1 MLEEEIRESVMEN
14 LEKQKL
20 DSKSIM
26 ELFPESE
33 QKRVMFQLLILEKN
47 KLVKRVIE
55 DHNDP
60 LLKSIWELE
69 KDWKQKLENRP
80 LHKKEQEIL
89 KLDTVLVATI
99 PPEFADFE
107 IGNHIIE
114 TRDAL
119 SKLLSSAKKEILI
132 SSPYIDEI
140 LRLYIPFIKQTAPK
154 HLKIRLMTIT
164 QSDDYQ
170 KQRLQRLFQDIKNQF
185 PNSEIILFENIVNSS
200 ERVIEHLFKTHA
212 KIIIVDEE
220 HLFVTSANLMK
231 TSYLDNF
238 EMGFVTTNKK
248 LVIEAKRLYEFLV
261 DKIKLI
267 NQRRS

>member
-99 PPEFADFE
+99 PPEFAD
-107 IGNHIIE
+107 
-114 TRDAL
+114 
-119 SKLLSSAKKEILI
+119 
-132 SSPYIDEI
+132 
-140 LRLYIPFIKQTAPK
+140 
-154 HLKIRLMTIT
+154 
-164 QSDDYQ
+164 
-170 KQRLQRLFQDIKNQF
+170 
-185 PNSEIILFENIVNSS
+185 
-200 ERVIEHLFKTHA
+200 
-212 KIIIVDEE
+212 
-220 HLFVTSANLMK
+220 
-231 TSYLDNF
+231 
-238 EMGFVTTNKK
+238 
-248 LVIEAKRLYEFLV
+248 
-261 DKIKLI
+261 
-267 NQRRS
+267 